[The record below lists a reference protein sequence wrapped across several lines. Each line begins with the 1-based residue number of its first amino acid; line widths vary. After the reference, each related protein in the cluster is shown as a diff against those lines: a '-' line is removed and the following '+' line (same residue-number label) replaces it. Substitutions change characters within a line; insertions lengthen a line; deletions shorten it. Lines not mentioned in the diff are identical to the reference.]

1 MTDGPKFV
9 YVTYIATSPE
19 ALWRA
24 LTDGTFTRQ
33 YWFGTRVESDWRPGA
48 RVTSS
53 ATTRSPIRAKCW
65 STRPTGACLHMARRV
80 P

>member
-48 RVTSS
+48 RVTF
-53 ATTRSPIRAKCW
+53 
-65 STRPTGACLHMARRV
+65 
-80 P
+80 